1 MTRSIFCL
9 ALVASLQAASIDSPT
24 GPRTTPP
31 TLNVINPI
39 GIPRGTTTEIT
50 IEGLNL
56 ARASAVYFSEPGV
69 KGRVL
74 RVKELPDL
82 PDIRLGANGTV
93 STIDLGPL
101 PPRNQVTV
109 EVEVSPDAEIGPV
122 SLRVLTP
129 LGTSPE
135 GRILIEPFYGEMPS
149 KEPDDTIENA
159 VETYLPAILTGTI
172 AKPGDIDLFKIQVK
186 PGEELTFYNTAMLA
200 GSTLQPVVSILDAD
214 QKVLGEYGEDGGM
227 DGTMFAYK
235 FDKGGTYYVRIAD
248 YLKSGKA
255 SNFYRIIVGKFPLV
269 ARAYPL
275 GAQRTKAREFTL
287 AGWNVPATAK
297 VTAAST
303 GEDDNLML
311 LRPAH
316 SFNRVRLAV
325 GDEPE
330 IESARTNTSVAAAQP
345 VSAPVTING
354 LIANG
359 GKPQF
364 FRFHARKGEKLVIDV
379 NAQRLGS
386 KLDSVVDI
394 LNASG
399 APVERAT
406 VRSVLETSNTLAD
419 RDSASRGLRLLSW
432 TGMNVGDY
440 LMAGGEIIRIAK
452 LPEGPDEDVLF
463 ESFNGQ
469 RLAYFDTTNE
479 AQAIDKPV
487 YKVQI
492 HPPGS
497 HFAPNGLPVVHL
509 NYRNDDGGPGYGKD
523 SLVHFTAPA
532 DGEYIVRLA
541 DVRGSGGDDYAYRL
555 TIRPPRPD
563 FRLSVTPRNPNVPA
577 GGAIPVTVTALR
589 MDEFDAPIEVEVVG
603 LPAGLHATKSVI
615 AAGQVSTTLLLSADP
630 DAKLEQAAALN
641 VKGTARARAATI
653 ARFANPDDHLKLVA
667 LMPQADIATVAET
680 KIVEVEAGKKA
691 QVAVRIHRHNGF
703 GGRVPIEVRNLPP
716 RVRVTDVGLNG
727 VLINE
732 DEDHRTF
739 TIEALPQAE
748 PIEQLIYL
756 SGLIETR
763 SPQQNSYAAPTPIV
777 LRVKPSTSQ
786 VAKAPQS
793 PGAR

>member
-248 YLKSGKA
+248 YLESGKA

-359 GKPQF
+359 DKPQF

-532 DGEYIVRLA
+532 DGDYIVRLA
-541 DVRGSGGDDYAYRL
+541 DVRGSGGDDFAYRL

-577 GGAIPVTVTALR
+577 GGAIPITVTALR
-589 MDEFDAPIEVEVVG
+589 LDEFDAPIDVEMID

-691 QVAVRIHRHNGF
+691 QVAVRIQRHNGF

-793 PGAR
+793 AGAR